1 MIWNCKYCSVRC
13 EKRAQLF
20 KHYRLKHG
28 SYTRTEPF
36 PCLHKDCLWNLRDSF
51 LQALDQIS
59 PNMLEVFKRKT
70 GTIGQK
76 LNQLVQ
82 ETKTTAPTD
91 IRCLVLHGL
100 PVILGDDP
108 GAFFRTSSDA
118 TNEEVYAETSVGIL
132 SMGYSDEGPHHP
144 PSLNPSAVGIILE
157 GTVVMTDI
165 DNLPQAFYLLFGLIY
180 ALHLDY
186 PRCMK
191 NTFTFIQQVLL
202 NIGKEKLGAK
212 VQTLKN
218 QLMM

>member
-1 MIWNCKYCSVRC
+1 MGVSDRAASIMATWRRVRVRIQ
-13 EKRAQLF
+13 EKL
-20 KHYRLKHG
+20 G
-28 SYTRTEPF
+28 
-36 PCLHKDCLWNLRDSF
+36 
-51 LQALDQIS
+51 
-59 PNMLEVFKRKT
+59 
-70 GTIGQK
+70 
-76 LNQLVQ
+76 
-82 ETKTTAPTD
+82 KTTAPTD